1 MRACIGRAFAW
12 QEALL
17 ATALILQNFD
27 ITLDDPAYEMKIVQT
42 LTIKPKDFYMRAK
55 LRTGITATA
64 LQERLMSIPG
74 SGSRKL
80 DVGPLNGL
88 SANGDGSS
96 ITILY
101 GSNTGTCQALAQ
113 KLSTRAKQSG
123 LNVTMSEMDSA
134 VAHLPKDQPVVIITA
149 SYEGQPT
156 DNAVK
161 FVSWVELTKDSKVF
175 SGLKYAVYG
184 CGHRDWKTTFHRIPK
199 LLDEKLGQLGGLR
212 IAPIG
217 TTDVSQ
223 GTIFDDF
230 DSWVDKEL
238 WPALAPSE
246 ALAKAPSAP
255 STVTLELLPQG
266 REAHLQQNLQWANVL
281 DSKQLTKPGFPE
293 KRHIKIELPSG
304 MTYQAGDY
312 LAVLPLNPE
321 DTVKRVMKHFN
332 LPWDGVVTITDS
344 GPSILPTNSPM
355 PVFDLLRG
363 YVELSQPA
371 TIKAITTLA
380 AHAADATEAAQLR
393 ALAAAPA
400 HTAQVVAPRLSA
412 LDLLG
417 RHGSVGLGFG
427 QFLGLLPPLR
437 PRQYS
442 ISSSAL
448 ADARSC
454 TLTFGVIAA
463 ASFADPALRF
473 EGVAGSYLAA
483 LRPGDRLLVG
493 VRAASSGFRLPSDP
507 EATPVVMFGA
517 GSGIAPF
524 RGFIEERA
532 TLIREGGRKLAPAVL
547 FFGCRDPEGDSL
559 YAEQLNEWEKLGAV
573 EVKYAFSRD
582 VAKSEGCKYV
592 QDRMIKDS
600 DEVVKMWEM
609 GAKVYVCGAPEVAQ
623 ELGKAARKLVME
635 TVKSRCSDIDDQKV
649 EEWMK
654 SWRGERV
661 VSDVFA

>member
-1 MRACIGRAFAW
+1 
-12 QEALL
+12 
-17 ATALILQNFD
+17 
-27 ITLDDPAYEMKIVQT
+27 
-42 LTIKPKDFYMRAK
+42 MRAK
-55 LRTGITATA
+55 LRSGITATS
-64 LQERLMSIPG
+64 LQERLMSLPG
-74 SGSRKL
+74 SGTQKL
-80 DVGPLNGL
+80 DICPSNGA
-88 SANGDGSS
+88 SANGTGSS

-123 LNVTMSEMDSA
+123 LNVSVSEMDSA
-134 VAHLPKDQPVVIITA
+134 VGQLPKDQPVVIITA

-156 DNAVK
+156 DNAVR
-161 FVSWVELTKDSKVF
+161 FVTWLESTKDNQAF
-175 SGLKYAVYG
+175 SGVKYAVYG
-184 CGHRDWKTTFHRIPK
+184 CGHRDWKATFHRVPK
-199 LLDEKLGQLGGLR
+199 LIDEKLGQLGGSR
-212 IAPIG
+212 IASIG

-230 DSWVDKEL
+230 DSWVEKEL
-238 WPALAPSE
+238 WPALAPSGTP
-246 ALAKAPSAP
+246 AAAPSMP
-255 STVTLELLPQG
+255 STVTLGLLPQG

-281 DSKQLTKPGFPE
+281 DAKQLTKPGFPE

-321 DTVKRVMKHFN
+321 DTVKRVIKHFN
-332 LPWDGVVTITDS
+332 LPWDGVVTVTDC
-344 GPSILPTNSPM
+344 GPSILPTNTPM
-355 PVFDLLRG
+355 PLFDLLRG

-371 TIKAITTLA
+371 TIKDTAALA
-380 AHAADATEAAQLR
+380 ANAQDANDAQELR
-393 ALAAAPA
+393 ALATPDAYSK
-400 HTAQVVAPRLSA
+400 TVLSQRLSV
-412 LDLLG
+412 LDLLLQ
-417 RHGSVGLGFG
+417 HQSVALPFA
-427 QFLGLLPPLR
+427 QYLAMLPPLK

-442 ISSSAL
+442 ISSSPL

-454 TLTFGVIAA
+454 TLTYGVISA
-463 ASFADPALRF
+463 ASLADASIQF
-473 EGVAGSYLAA
+473 QGVSGSYLSA
-483 LRPGDRLLVG
+483 LRPGDRVLVG
-493 VRAASSGFRLPSDP
+493 VRAANKGFRLPSDP
-507 EATPVVMFGA
+507 ETTPVIMFGA

-532 TLIREGGRKLAPAVL
+532 TQIKEGGRNLAPAVL
-547 FFGCRDPEGDSL
+547 FFGCRDPEGDGL
-559 YAEQLNEWEKLGAV
+559 YVEQLKEWEKLGAV

-600 DEVVKMWEM
+600 KKVVEMWET

-623 ELGKAARKLVME
+623 ELGKVARELFME
-635 TVKSRCSDIDDQKV
+635 TVKSRGNDVDEQKA

-654 SWRGERV
+654 NWRGERV

>member
-1 MRACIGRAFAW
+1 MRACIGRVFAW

-27 ITLDDPAYEMKIVQT
+27 ITLDDPTYEMKIVQT

-64 LQERLMSIPG
+64 LQERLMSAHG
-74 SGSRKL
+74 LGNQKL
-80 DVGPLNGL
+80 DVGPLKGL
-88 SANGDGSS
+88 SANGAGSS

-123 LNVTMSEMDSA
+123 LNVTMSEMDSV

-161 FVSWVELTKDSKVF
+161 FVSWLELTKDDKAF
-175 SGLKYAVYG
+175 SGVKYAVYG
-184 CGHRDWKTTFHRIPK
+184 CGHRDWKATFHRIPK
-199 LLDEKLGQLGGLR
+199 LVDEKLGKLGGSR
-212 IAPIG
+212 IAPVG

-230 DSWVDKEL
+230 DSWVEKEL
-238 WPALAPSE
+238 WPALAPSG
-246 ALAKAPSAP
+246 APAKAPSAP
-255 STVTLELLPQG
+255 SAVTLELSPQG

-281 DSKQLTKPGFPE
+281 ESKQLTKPGFPE
-293 KRHIKIELPSG
+293 KHHIKIELPSG
-304 MTYQAGDY
+304 TAYQAGDY

-321 DTVKRVMKHFN
+321 DTVKRVIKHFN
-332 LPWDGVVTITDS
+332 LPWDGVVTITDC
-344 GPSILPTNSPM
+344 GPSILPTNRPM

-371 TIKAITTLA
+371 TIKDITTLA
-380 AHAADATEAAQLR
+380 AHAHDATDAAQLR
-393 ALAAAPA
+393 ALATPQA
-400 HTAQVVAPRLSA
+400 HSAQVVAQRLSV
-412 LDLLG
+412 LDLLA
-417 RHGSVGLGFG
+417 RHGSVALAFG
-427 QFLGLLPPLR
+427 QFLALLPPLR

-463 ASFADPALRF
+463 ASFADPELRF
-473 EGVAGSYLAA
+473 NGVAGSYLAS

-493 VRAASSGFRLPSDP
+493 VRAASKGFRLPSDP
-507 EATPVVMFGA
+507 EKTPILMFGA
-517 GSGIAPF
+517 GSGLAPF

-532 TLIREGGRKLAPAVL
+532 TQIREGGRKLAPAVL

-559 YAEQLNEWEKLGAV
+559 YPEQLKEWEKMGAV

-582 VAKSEGCKYV
+582 VEKSDGCKYV
-592 QDRMIKDS
+592 QDRMTKDS
-600 DEVVKMWEM
+600 KEVVEMWEM
-609 GAKVYVCGAPEVAQ
+609 GAKVYVCGAPEVSQ

-635 TVKSRCSDIDDQKV
+635 TVKSKCSDVDGQKA

-654 SWRGERV
+654 NWRGERV